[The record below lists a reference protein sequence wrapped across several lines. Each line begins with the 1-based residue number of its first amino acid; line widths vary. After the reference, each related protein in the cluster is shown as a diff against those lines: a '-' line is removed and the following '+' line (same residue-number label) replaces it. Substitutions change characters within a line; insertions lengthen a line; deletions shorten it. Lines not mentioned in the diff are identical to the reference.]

1 MEIEEEPE
9 YEENVK
15 NLDVLV
21 VNECVCELSELR
33 PRIDE

>member
-21 VNECVCELSELR
+21 VNERVRELSELR
-33 PRIDE
+33 PRVDE

>member
-21 VNECVCELSELR
+21 VNERVRELSEL
-33 PRIDE
+33 

>member
-21 VNECVCELSELR
+21 VNERVCDLSEL
-33 PRIDE
+33 